1 MSTGVQSGKSLVNC
15 ELSSGQEWA
24 STGDEAI
31 DNSEPLEHTI
41 KVGFTTDIYGTFRQS
56 VVFDTGNEPV
66 LVKHLCVDV
75 IPVTDADKIKEIK
88 KVHLVVSSH
97 IFE

>member
-1 MSTGVQSGKSLVNC
+1 MSTTGVQSGKQLVNC
-15 ELSSGQEWA
+15 ELSSGQEWT
-24 STGDEAI
+24 SSGDEPI
-31 DNSEPLEHTI
+31 DNSKALEHII

-56 VVFDTGNEPV
+56 VVFDIGNEPV

-88 KVHLVVSSH
+88 KVGE
-97 IFE
+97 IKI